1 MQGRYMMSRWHRVGL
16 AWLLRQTK
24 ICQEVGLPN
33 ANLVEHSKI
42 EVKKYI
48 ADHHH
53 REMKDEM
60 TQYKKLASIVNEDF
74 REAQSYM
81 NKYERSYIDAKYK
94 RMQNNER
101 EGERER
107 EREIMKSW

>member
-81 NKYERSYIDAKYK
+81 NKKIL
-94 RMQNNER
+94 
-101 EGERER
+101 
-107 EREIMKSW
+107 KSW